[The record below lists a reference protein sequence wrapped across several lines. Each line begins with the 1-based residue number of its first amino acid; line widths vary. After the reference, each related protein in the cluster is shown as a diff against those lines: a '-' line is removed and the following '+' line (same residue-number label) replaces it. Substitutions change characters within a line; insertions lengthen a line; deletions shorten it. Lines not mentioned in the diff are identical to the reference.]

1 MPNRIHD
8 IVYQF
13 SAQMKKLFGDNLSK
27 IIIYGS
33 YARGD
38 YNQSSDID
46 IMILVHLSE
55 EDIKSKEN
63 VVYDIAFDLEMETGL
78 HISPIIKSESQY
90 DYWVEVLPFYKNI
103 QKEGIVINE

>member
-1 MPNRIHD
+1 MSNRIHD

-13 SAQMKKLFGDNLSK
+13 SVQMKKLFGDNLSK
-27 IIIYGS
+27 IIMYGS

-46 IMILVHLSE
+46 IMVLVHLSE

-63 VVYDIAFDLEMETGL
+63 MVYDIAFDLEMETGL

>member
-1 MPNRIHD
+1 MPSKIHD
-8 IVYQF
+8 IIYQF
-13 SAQMKKLFGDNLSK
+13 SVQMKKLFGNDLSK

-55 EDIKSKEN
+55 EDIKRKEN
-63 VVYDIAFDLEMETGL
+63 MVYDIAFDIEMGMTIG
-78 HISPIIKSESQY
+78 
-90 DYWVEVLPFYKNI
+90 
-103 QKEGIVINE
+103 